1 MRLIVEHVAQL
12 LADMEFELRQL
23 GLWELEAPSPEA
35 LASTIPFC
43 FDTLH
48 FHQWLQWIFLPR
60 IEEIL
65 AGKRPWP
72 ATSDILPI
80 AEHSFAGKQ
89 LAVGRLL
96 ELIKQFDSAISDR
109 VPDGGYLH

>member
-1 MRLIVEHVAQL
+1 MRMIVEQVAQL
-12 LADMEFELRQL
+12 LTDMEFELRLL
-23 GLWELEAPSPEA
+23 GLWERDAPSPEA

-43 FDTLH
+43 FDTLA

-65 AGKRPWP
+65 VGKRPWP
-72 ATSDILPI
+72 VTSDILPI

-89 LAVGRLL
+89 LAVERLL
-96 ELIKQFDSAISDR
+96 ELIKQFDSAISGR
-109 VPDGGYLH
+109 VPGGGYLH